1 MEEQKQRLM
10 TQVPK
15 TAAGFN
21 MDFKA
26 LKKDADLQ
34 FSYLRRIPL
43 ATFKGYFTKTEV
55 ETAIFSEIL
64 RTLAE
69 KVTSPEESK
78 WAYDFLITL
87 SKAFKFDMIMMF
99 AEDAEVENIAKIVAK
114 IREVDSAKA
123 DEIAEK
129 YDD

>member
-1 MEEQKQRLM
+1 M

-26 LKKDADLQ
+26 LKKDTDLQ
-34 FSYLRRIPL
+34 FEYLKRIPI
-43 ATFKGYFTKTEV
+43 ATFKTYFTKAEV
-55 ETAIFSEIL
+55 ETAIFSEVL

-69 KVTSPEESK
+69 KLSTADDNK
-78 WAYDFLITL
+78 WAYDFLMTL

-99 AEDAEVENIAKIVAK
+99 AEETEIANIAKIVAK
-114 IREVDSAKA
+114 VREVDSGKA
-123 DEIAEK
+123 DEIAEA
-129 YDD
+129 YED